1 MSAAQEGNKRIDG
14 EGSHEGRA
22 FAILFV
28 RLRPTSA
35 YKRGVSLT
43 GESASRC
50 EPTDISSPGACTVW
64 LQGKR
69 APMSKENVQAICRLY
84 DAFNSG
90 DLVAFERGV
99 SADIE
104 WNEADN
110 SLNCA
115 GNPYRS
121 FAAVRDG
128 VFGPTTRDFE
138 AFTVDLEKM
147 IDAGEFV
154 IGMGRYRGRSRV
166 TGKELSAQ
174 FCHVLHLDSQGRLD
188 RLQEYVDTLREAIV
202 TGRAE
207 QIDRFEEIQ
216 VVQPVM

>member
-1 MSAAQEGNKRIDG
+1 
-14 EGSHEGRA
+14 
-22 FAILFV
+22 
-28 RLRPTSA
+28 
-35 YKRGVSLT
+35 
-43 GESASRC
+43 
-50 EPTDISSPGACTVW
+50 
-64 LQGKR
+64 
-69 APMSKENVQAICRLY
+69 MSKENVQAICRLY

-202 TGRAE
+202 AGRAE